1 MFFIFIMTAALGGFM
16 ASRGFYDGDI
26 GKAFLGLMFVA
37 ISVIANSVIGFPG
50 L

>member
-26 GKAFLGLMFVA
+26 GKAFLGIMIVI
-37 ISVIANSVIGFPG
+37 ISVIANSVIGFPA
-50 L
+50 